1 MKKIVFIAI
10 VALTVSFVTNSCSK
24 DTNSNDPD
32 DPTNV
37 ETYLTKEIIKKSS
50 GTLYTMNSMYF
61 YDNSK
66 RLKKIVVEEITYSNS
81 KSSYE
86 VDFIYNTD
94 GTLDKTISSDGYVS
108 IFRYIN
114 NKLSKVIETG
124 TDWNDTYNDTLYLYY
139 DNSGQILK
147 TTEFSYWSFSS
158 GSVNKREEADEYELN
173 SNGRITQIKKTF
185 KKYGNGELDI
195 HNMEIIIYEYSSN
208 GNLISSNSVKTDILT
223 NEESWIKYQYEYDA
237 KLNYWPTKHFPKE
250 YLFIEMLYP
259 DDVYSSN
266 NTTLSTYTSSSGD
279 YEANIR
285 NITNY
290 NSNGYPITITANW
303 GSIELEYSQN
313 ISPK

>member
-32 DPTNV
+32 DPSNV
-37 ETYLTKEIIKKSS
+37 EIYLSKETAKEMDDW
-50 GTLYTMNSMYF
+50 TLYTDVSLYF

-66 RLKKIVVEEITYSNS
+66 RLKKIVWENSHS
-81 KSSYE
+81 KSSSE
-86 VDFIYNTD
+86 DDFIYNAD
-94 GTLDKTISSDGYVS
+94 GTLDKTISTGGYMS
-108 IFRYIN
+108 IFEYIN
-114 NKLSKVIETG
+114 NKLSKIIETG
-124 TDWNDTYNDTLYLYY
+124 TDDGAAYNDTLYLYY

-147 TTEFSYWSFSS
+147 TTEFSYWPHSS
-158 GSVNKREEADEYELN
+158 GSVNNSEEAVEYELN
-173 SNGRITQIKKTF
+173 SSGSITKRKVTY
-185 KKYGNGELDI
+185 KEYRDGELVI
-195 HNMEIIIYEYSSN
+195 HHTENIIYEYSSN
-208 GNLISSNSVKTDILT
+208 KNLISSNSDKTDMLT

-237 KLNYWPTKHFPKE
+237 KLNYMPTKHFPKE
-250 YLFIEMLYP
+250 YLFIGMLYP

-266 NTTLSTYTSSSGD
+266 NTTLRTYTSSSGY
-279 YEANIR
+279 YEANIS

-290 NSNGYPITITANW
+290 NSNGYPITITGNW